1 MVALGGSF
9 GREAAPREIA
19 AMWGG
24 WVGDV
29 RMLSKTPLG
38 HLFYCIF
45 RCLWAKNT
53 DFWNSKQGRNSP
65 KLHICSLS
73 YRSCSL
79 RLFGSQLNSERWEH
93 FGGTCHQMVSDEDW
107 THSCTHHFFRVQILV
122 ACGAGAGLAAV
133 RQGNAGDW
141 SCFCCEGAQVV
152 CKGCTWEEFALIVH
166 ANKTRHMV
174 FN

>member
-1 MVALGGSF
+1 MLTQLPELF
-9 GREAAPREIA
+9 IEAFRVSTEQRKVGAFWWD
-19 AMWGG
+19 MSSDGVGWGLNTFLYP
-24 WVGDV
+24 DLP
-29 RMLSKTPLG
+29 LSL
-38 HLFYCIF
+38 
-45 RCLWAKNT
+45 
-53 DFWNSKQGRNSP
+53 
-65 KLHICSLS
+65 
-73 YRSCSL
+73 
-79 RLFGSQLNSERWEH
+79 
-93 FGGTCHQMVSDEDW
+93 
-107 THSCTHHFFRVQILV
+107 RVQILV

>member
-1 MVALGGSF
+1 M
-9 GREAAPREIA
+9 
-19 AMWGG
+19 
-24 WVGDV
+24 
-29 RMLSKTPLG
+29 
-38 HLFYCIF
+38 
-45 RCLWAKNT
+45 
-53 DFWNSKQGRNSP
+53 
-65 KLHICSLS
+65 
-73 YRSCSL
+73 
-79 RLFGSQLNSERWEH
+79 
-93 FGGTCHQMVSDEDW
+93 
-107 THSCTHHFFRVQILV
+107 